1 MINILFSGIDKT
13 KGFTKMQTE
22 VLQKDINNN
31 MNIVFISSLFDNYQR
46 SDDQLN
52 RYMLLF
58 ERIGIKFNDYCIIDN
73 RINPNQAYEKINNSD
88 IVFLLGGS
96 PELQMKSINDYK
108 LLESIFNAKIVI
120 GVSAGSM
127 NQSIIVMYKDEFD
140 NCMMKKY
147 NGLGLINVNIFPH
160 MSFDNEKLIDEA
172 NEISMHIPLIL
183 LPNESFIRIE
193 NGHMSI
199 SGLYWN
205 LDKKILLNGN

>member
-31 MNIVFISSLFDNYQR
+31 MNIVFVSSIFDDYQR

-52 RYMLLF
+52 RYLLLF
-58 ERIGIKFNDYCIIDN
+58 ERIGIKFNNCCIIDN
-73 RINPNQAYEKINNSD
+73 RINSNQACEKINNSD
-88 IVFLLGGS
+88 IVFLIGGS

-108 LLESIFNAKIVI
+108 LLESIFNAKIII

-127 NQSIIVMYKDEFD
+127 NQSSIVMYKDEFD
-140 NCMMKKY
+140 NYMMKKY

-160 MSFDNEKLIDEA
+160 MSFDDEKLIDEV
-172 NEISMHIPLIL
+172 NEISKHIPLIL

-193 NGHMSI
+193 NGQMSI
-199 SGLYWN
+199 FGLYWN
-205 LDKKILLNGN
+205 LDKKILLN